1 MSKLRLFKKTK
12 PVWAKI
18 LLVDQE
24 ISTLEGP
31 EKATAGDYLC
41 RGIHGEVWP
50 QGQEKFLS
58 KYSPSGEFDNEA
70 WQRFDPKPDMP
81 LVSAEQVKHAFELES
96 RWGAMKGK
104 RGDYIVRSLSDDT
117 DIWVVDKKIF
127 EQSYVAVVKL
137 D

>member
-1 MSKLRLFKKTK
+1 
-12 PVWAKI
+12 
-18 LLVDQE
+18 
-24 ISTLEGP
+24 
-31 EKATAGDYLC
+31 
-41 RGIHGEVWP
+41 
-50 QGQEKFLS
+50 
-58 KYSPSGEFDNEA
+58 
-70 WQRFDPKPDMP
+70 MP

-96 RWGAMKGK
+96 RWGAMQGK